1 MSLIVK
7 AKGNKKIFIS
17 GLDIEL
23 PQVYVRIR
31 FSGDYD
37 GKTIDAETATFAN
50 NQSFL
55 EGKVLYT
62 DVPIGNFKA
71 TLLPNETQSLETV
84 HEYAKKTYEEMGY
97 EVEISL

>member
-7 AKGNKKIFIS
+7 STESKKIIIS
-17 GLDIEL
+17 GTELEL

-31 FSGDYD
+31 FAGDYD
-37 GKTIDAETATFAN
+37 GRTLDAEMSTFAN
-50 NQSFL
+50 KQSFL

-71 TLLPNETQSLETV
+71 VITEQETQSIETI